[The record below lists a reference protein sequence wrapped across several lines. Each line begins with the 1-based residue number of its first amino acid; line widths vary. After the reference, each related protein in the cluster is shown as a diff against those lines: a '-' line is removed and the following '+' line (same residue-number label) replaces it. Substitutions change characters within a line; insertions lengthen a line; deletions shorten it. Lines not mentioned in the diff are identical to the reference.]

1 MMRETP
7 EIPNPPNAAL
17 RNAVLLAGIVLIAVN
32 LRPAIASVSPV
43 LGTVRTALGLSAYGE
58 TALATI
64 PVFCFAALAPLALP
78 LQRRLGVERTTQL
91 LLIALVAGLAL
102 RLLGDAPALYLG
114 TALATAS
121 IAIGNVLLPAIVKRD
136 FPHRVGLITGLY
148 VTALNAAAALA
159 SAIAVPLANAHGWR
173 GALGFWLIPAII
185 AALVWLPQLSH
196 GAHRLKLAHRPGAFR
211 ALIRQKLAW
220 QIALFMG
227 MQSLGFYSILS
238 WLPSILRAHG
248 INPTLAGLML
258 SSTMLIAIPVSLLTP
273 AIAARRSDQRGFLL
287 GVLALCALGYGMIL
301 LAPRALGWPA
311 MLCIGV
317 GQGAAFPLA
326 LTLIVLR
333 SKDGTTAMGVSA
345 FSQAMGYA
353 ISIAGPLGMG
363 AIHAATGHWQ
373 PALLFLIA
381 TLIPALWSGLGAA
394 SNRTL
399 SL

>member
-1 MMRETP
+1 MRDTP
-7 EIPNPPNAAL
+7 DLPDAPGEAGRTAL
-17 RNAVLLAGIVLIAVN
+17 LLAGILLIAIN

-43 LGTVRTALGLSAYGE
+43 LGTVRAALGLSAYGE

-64 PVFCFAALAPLALP
+64 PVLCFAALAPLALP
-78 LQRRLGVERTTQL
+78 LQRRLGVERTTQF

-102 RLLGDAPALYLG
+102 RLLGNPPALYLG
-114 TALATAS
+114 TALATAAL
-121 IAIGNVLLPAIVKRD
+121 AIGNVLLPAIVKRD
-136 FPHRVGLITGLY
+136 FSHRVGLVTGLY

-159 SAIAVPLANAHGWR
+159 SAIAVPLANEAGWR
-173 GALGFWLIPAII
+173 GALGFWLIPAIA
-185 AALVWLPQLSH
+185 AALIWLPQLRH
-196 GAHRLKLAHRPGAFR
+196 GAHRLPLAHRTGAFR
-211 ALIRQKLAW
+211 SLSRQKLAW

-248 INPTLAGLML
+248 VSPVLAGLML

-273 AIAARRSDQRGFLL
+273 AIAARRPDQRGLLL
-287 GVLALCALGYGMIL
+287 GVLALCAIGYGMIL
-301 LAPRALGWPA
+301 FAPRLLGWPA
-311 MLCIGV
+311 MLCIGA

-345 FSQAMGYA
+345 FAQAVGYA

-373 PALLFLIA
+373 PAILFLMA
-381 TLIPALWSGLGAA
+381 TLVLATWGGLGAA
-394 SNRTL
+394 TNRTL

>member
-1 MMRETP
+1 MRDTADLP
-7 EIPNPPNAAL
+7 DAPGQTL
-17 RNAVLLAGIVLIAVN
+17 RNALLLAGILLIAVN

-64 PVFCFAALAPLALP
+64 PVLCFAALAPLALP
-78 LQRRLGVERTTQL
+78 LQRRLGVERTTQF
-91 LLIALVAGLAL
+91 LLITLVAGLAL
-102 RLLGDAPALYLG
+102 RLLGNPPALYLG
-114 TALATAS
+114 TALATAAL
-121 IAIGNVLLPAIVKRD
+121 AIGNVLLPAIVKRD
-136 FPHRVGLITGLY
+136 FSHRVGLVTGLY

-159 SAIAVPLANAHGWR
+159 SAIAVPLANEAGWR
-173 GALGFWLIPAII
+173 GALGFWLIPAIA
-185 AALVWLPQLSH
+185 AALIWLPQLRY
-196 GAHRLKLAHRPGAFR
+196 GAHRLPLAHRTGAFR
-211 ALIRQKLAW
+211 SLIHQKLAW

-248 INPTLAGLML
+248 VSPVLAGIML

-273 AIAARRSDQRGFLL
+273 AIAARRPDQRGFLL
-287 GVLALCALGYGMIL
+287 GVLALCAIGYSMIL
-301 LAPRALGWPA
+301 FAPRLLGWPA
-311 MLCIGV
+311 MLCIGA

-333 SKDGTTAMGVSA
+333 SKDGITAMGVSA
-345 FSQAMGYA
+345 FAQAVGYA

-373 PALLFLIA
+373 PAILFLMA
-381 TLIPALWSGLGAA
+381 TLILSTWGGLGAA